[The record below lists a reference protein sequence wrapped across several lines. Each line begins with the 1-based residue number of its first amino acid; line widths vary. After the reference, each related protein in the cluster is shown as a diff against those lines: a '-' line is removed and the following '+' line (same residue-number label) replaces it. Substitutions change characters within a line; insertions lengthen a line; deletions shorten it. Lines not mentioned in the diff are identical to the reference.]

1 MKKYI
6 FYLFSFLVLSAAGY
20 GQQSQTGS
28 PAAPAQFKSAA
39 QVKLAYNSTTGG
51 NVFTTGIVNR
61 IATPLALTASQQKS
75 ANTALYNFFVEKNGL
90 NKLKFSDPASYQQ
103 QNDALVQKL
112 VGQLG
117 TFLSSGQVD
126 QFVAMKPA
134 SRRTR
139 DPLAMV
145 FY

>member
-1 MKKYI
+1 
-6 FYLFSFLVLSAAGY
+6 
-20 GQQSQTGS
+20 
-28 PAAPAQFKSAA
+28 
-39 QVKLAYNSTTGG
+39 
-51 NVFTTGIVNR
+51 
-61 IATPLALTASQQKS
+61 
-75 ANTALYNFFVEKNGL
+75 
-90 NKLKFSDPASYQQ
+90 
-103 QNDALVQKL
+103 VQKL